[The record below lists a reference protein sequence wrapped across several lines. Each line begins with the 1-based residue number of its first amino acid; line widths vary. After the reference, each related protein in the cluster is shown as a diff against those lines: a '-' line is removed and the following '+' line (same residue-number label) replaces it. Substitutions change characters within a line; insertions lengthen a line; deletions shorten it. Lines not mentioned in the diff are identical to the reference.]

1 MSNLFFSM
9 FLKKLF
15 SYIILFGANRLI
27 LSGKYL
33 ILLHF
38 YYVFKE
44 FIMILSCSNICKSF
58 GENDIL
64 KQVSFHIE
72 DHEKAAIV
80 GINGAGKSTLLKVL
94 IGKLNADDGV
104 VTWAKGASIGYLA
117 QHQDLEGAETIYD
130 ALLEVK
136 KPVIQMEARIRSLE
150 LEMKS
155 ASGDELET
163 KLSEY
168 SRLNHEFEMADGYS
182 YQSEITGVLKG
193 LGFTEDEFS
202 KPITA
207 LSGGQKTRV
216 SLGKLLLTKPDILL
230 LDEPTNHLDMESIAW
245 LETYLRNYSGA
256 VIIVAHDRYFL
267 DRVVTK
273 IIELD
278 MGHCTVF
285 SGNYSAYSDKK
296 AMLRDAAIRAYLNQQ
311 QEIRHQ
317 EAVIAKLKSF
327 NREKS
332 IKRAESREKMLDKI
346 ERLEKPTQ
354 ANDSMDIRLEPDVV
368 SGNDVLT
375 VTDLSKSFDTQT
387 LFTNVDFEI
396 KRGERVAIIGNN
408 GTGKTTLLKI
418 INGIIPA
425 DSGQIRL
432 GSKVHI
438 GYYDQEHQVLHM
450 DKTLFQE
457 IQDTYPNMNNT
468 QIRNTLAAFLFTG
481 DDVFKLIRDLSGGE
495 RGRVSLAKLMLSD
508 ANFLLLDEPTNHLDI
523 TSKEILESAL
533 NRYTGTVLYVSHDRY
548 FINRT
553 ATRILDLTDGSFI
566 NYIGNYDYYLEKKED
581 VEAAFAA
588 RQMAEAGNN
597 RTAGANGTQA
607 QSVSAVSGV
616 SSASSQAPMTAS
628 AAGSLADG
636 KMDWK
641 AQKEEQ
647 ARLRKRQ
654 NELKK
659 VEDKIH
665 ELETRDGEIDE
676 LLSQE
681 DVYTDVSRLMEL
693 NKEKESI
700 QKELEVLY
708 EKWEELAE

>member
-1 MSNLFFSM
+1 
-9 FLKKLF
+9 
-15 SYIILFGANRLI
+15 
-27 LSGKYL
+27 
-33 ILLHF
+33 
-38 YYVFKE
+38 
-44 FIMILSCSNICKSF
+44 MILSCSNICKSF

-566 NYIGNYDYYLEKKED
+566 NYIGNYDYDLEKKED